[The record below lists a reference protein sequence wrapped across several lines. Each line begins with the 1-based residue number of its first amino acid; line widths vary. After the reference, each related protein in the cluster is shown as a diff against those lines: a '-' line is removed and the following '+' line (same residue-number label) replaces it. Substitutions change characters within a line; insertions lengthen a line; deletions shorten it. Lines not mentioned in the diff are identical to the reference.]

1 MSMPED
7 YDELE
12 KAYGEF
18 LKKLFKVQKN
28 HCDNMEILESSIM
41 RLQIDTIGNS
51 MKSIRNVLDNY
62 FKRKR
67 IKDAETRDIRENEQ
81 RRTDTKN

>member
-1 MSMPED
+1 MSIPKD

-12 KAYGEF
+12 KEYGKF

-28 HCDNMEILESSIM
+28 HHDNMDFLESSTI

-51 MKSIRNVLDNY
+51 MNTIRNVLDNY

-67 IKDAETRDIRENEQ
+67 IKDAETRNSRENEQ
-81 RRTDTKN
+81 RRTDTND